1 MLCSNCGKNEA
12 NVHYTHVI
20 NGEKTEYNLCDECA
34 KKLGIDEMDFSMP
47 ISFSNF
53 ISDFFDED
61 SLLPSF
67 SGNMITKCPKCGL
80 TYDQFAKNGK
90 FGCGECYNTFSSR
103 IESVLKNLHGSAKHR
118 GRAPQRLAEKVTK
131 LSEKDDKEKQDKI
144 QVEHEPLVDKTMEQI
159 DRLNSDIKLA
169 IKEERYE
176 DAAKIRDEIKKLEE
190 KKSKNNDNG
199 K

>member
-1 MLCSNCGKNEA
+1 MLCSNCGKHEA
-12 NVHYTHVI
+12 NVHYTHVV

-53 ISDFFDED
+53 ISDFFEEE

-80 TYDQFAKNGK
+80 TYDEFAKNGK
-90 FGCGECYNTFSSR
+90 FGCGDCYETFADR

-118 GRAPQRLAEKVTK
+118 GRAPQRLAEKTSK
-131 LSEKDDKEKQDKI
+131 LTEKDEQENKNDIK
-144 QVEHEPLVDKTMEQI
+144 VENKPLVDKTMEQI
-159 DRLNSDIKLA
+159 DKLNNDIKLA

-190 KKSKNNDNG
+190 KKNK
-199 K
+199 

>member
-12 NVHYTHVI
+12 RVHYTHVI
-20 NGEKTEYNLCDECA
+20 NGDKTEYNLCDECA

-53 ISDFFDED
+53 LGDFFEED

-67 SGNMITKCPKCGL
+67 SSNMITKCPKCGL
-80 TYDQFAKNGK
+80 TYDEFAKNGK
-90 FGCGECYNTFSSR
+90 FGCGDCYETFADR

-118 GRAPQRLAEKVTK
+118 GRAPQRLAEKTSK
-131 LSEKDDKEKQDKI
+131 LTEKDEKENKNDVK
-144 QVEHEPLVDKTMEQI
+144 VENKPLVDKTMEQI
-159 DRLNSDIKLA
+159 DKLNNDIKLA

-190 KKSKNNDNG
+190 KKNK
-199 K
+199 